1 MTAGDILKGQFLVVE
16 TFTVKLNEDI
26 ELGEVVYNDGNGIL
40 AAPNTVPGPFMI
52 ALEAHDYSEET
63 SHEVECL
70 LSGCVEVQKKTGTAI
85 AKGQAVMVSSDAGE
99 VTLWAKGDAPAG
111 GASQYYDSGI
121 ESGVQ
126 TALDAN
132 IRRVG
137 VSQEDAGS
145 DDTTAKVW
153 LGVAQG

>member
-1 MTAGDILKGQFLVVE
+1 LTAGDILKGQLLVVE
-16 TFTVKLNEDI
+16 SYTVKASEDI

-40 AAPNTVPGPFMI
+40 AAPNTVTGPFMV
-52 ALEAHDYSEET
+52 ALEAHDYSEES

-70 LSGCVEVQKKTGTAI
+70 LAGCVEVQKKTGTAI
-85 AKGQAVMVSSDAGE
+85 KKGQAVAVSSDAGE
-99 VTLWAKGDAPAG
+99 VTLWVKGDAPVG
-111 GASQYYDSGI
+111 GASQYYDSSI

-132 IRRVG
+132 THRVG
-137 VSQEDAGS
+137 VCQEDAAS
-145 DDTTAKVW
+145 ADTTAKIW